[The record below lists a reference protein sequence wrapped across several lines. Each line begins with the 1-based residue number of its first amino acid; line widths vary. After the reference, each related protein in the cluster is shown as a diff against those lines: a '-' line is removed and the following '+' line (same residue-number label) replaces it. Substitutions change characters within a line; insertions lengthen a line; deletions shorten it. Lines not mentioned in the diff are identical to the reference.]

1 MKQTNHKKVSA
12 FAYLLSFIFVV
23 SMSLGTLV
31 YGADNTIQTEK
42 GTLTASA
49 DDTYLYLT
57 YEGPWDYNIQE
68 RIGISVNG
76 TAVSGQYGD
85 IILNTGN
92 TSESQSLQVRDSWW
106 SPISGASGTVQNS
119 GAVNGTYTTTTWKLQ
134 IPISTYGISID
145 TLGVTWQNQT
155 LTVTPSADSSSDT
168 TEATTTE
175 DTASTEDKTED
186 TAAGSSATTE
196 VPATDSSTEAST
208 SDPTQVDSGLVIDG
222 YYDDWKSYPI
232 TEITY
237 TSNNTKSIHVGQIYT
252 DGEKVYVHFAMND
265 LYTTQMQIQQM
276 TLTINGQSFALGVYP
291 VKEDHSI
298 DWDFYNNEMR
308 SLPNG
313 IYKNLGVIIN
323 YTQYC
328 DSEAAMTIY
337 DSTHQPDTKGDEL
350 EFAFSLKDFQRI
362 TGLNTDQISSITIVN
377 PNIGSQGVTWA
388 GTSTAPWIGVAAAVV
403 LCIAGFYTYKHKKET
418 RV

>member
-1 MKQTNHKKVSA
+1 MKQTYYKKLSIG
-12 FAYLLSFIFVV
+12 AYLLSFIFVV
-23 SMSLGTLV
+23 SMSLSTLA
-31 YGADNTIQTEK
+31 YGSENAIQAEK

-57 YEGPWDYNIQE
+57 YDGSWDYNIQE

-92 TSESQSLQVRDSWW
+92 TDESQSLQVRDSWW
-106 SPISGASGTVQNS
+106 SPIPGASGSVQNN
-119 GAVNGTYTTTTWKLQ
+119 GATNGTYTTTTWKIQ
-134 IPISTYGISID
+134 VPISTYGSSID
-145 TLGVTWQNQT
+145 TLGVTWQNQS

-175 DTASTEDKTED
+175 ETTTSTDD
-186 TAAGSSATTE
+186 TTE
-196 VPATDSSTEAST
+196 APATEAST
-208 SDPTQVDSGLVIDG
+208 SDPTQVDSKLVIDG

-237 TSNNTKSIHVGQIYT
+237 TSNNTQSVHTGQIYT

-313 IYKNLGVIIN
+313 ICKNLGVIIN

-328 DSEAAMTIY
+328 DSEAAMTVY
-337 DSTHQPDTKGDEL
+337 DSTHQSNTKGDEL
-350 EFAFSLKDFQRI
+350 EFSFSLKDFQRI
-362 TGLNTDQISSITIVN
+362 TGLSTDQISSITIVN
-377 PNIGSQGVTWA
+377 PNIGNQGITWA
-388 GTSTAPWIGVAAAVV
+388 GTSTAPWIGVAIATV
-403 LCIAGFYTYKHKKET
+403 LCIAGLYTYKHKKET
-418 RV
+418 RI

>member
-119 GAVNGTYTTTTWKLQ
+119 GAVNGTYTHHM
-134 IPISTYGISID
+134 
-145 TLGVTWQNQT
+145 
-155 LTVTPSADSSSDT
+155 
-168 TEATTTE
+168 
-175 DTASTEDKTED
+175 
-186 TAAGSSATTE
+186 
-196 VPATDSSTEAST
+196 EASD
-208 SDPTQVDSGLVIDG
+208 SDFHLRNLDRYTWCHMAESDLNRHPFCGQFFG
-222 YYDDWKSYPI
+222 YDPSYDD
-232 TEITY
+232 
-237 TSNNTKSIHVGQIYT
+237 
-252 DGEKVYVHFAMND
+252 
-265 LYTTQMQIQQM
+265 
-276 TLTINGQSFALGVYP
+276 
-291 VKEDHSI
+291 
-298 DWDFYNNEMR
+298 
-308 SLPNG
+308 
-313 IYKNLGVIIN
+313 
-323 YTQYC
+323 
-328 DSEAAMTIY
+328 
-337 DSTHQPDTKGDEL
+337 
-350 EFAFSLKDFQRI
+350 
-362 TGLNTDQISSITIVN
+362 
-377 PNIGSQGVTWA
+377 
-388 GTSTAPWIGVAAAVV
+388 
-403 LCIAGFYTYKHKKET
+403 
-418 RV
+418 

>member
-1 MKQTNHKKVSA
+1 MKQTNHKKLSI
-12 FAYLLSFIFVV
+12 FTYLLSFIFVV
-23 SMSLGTLV
+23 SMSLGTLA

-76 TAVSGQYGD
+76 AAVGGQYGD

-92 TSESQSLQVRDSWW
+92 TDESQSLQVRDSWR
-106 SPISGASGTVQNS
+106 SPIPGASGTVQNS
-119 GAVNGTYTTTTWKLQ
+119 GASNGTYTTASWKIQVPL
-134 IPISTYGISID
+134 STYGTSID
-145 TLGVTWQNQT
+145 TLGITWQGQA
-155 LTVTPSADSSSDT
+155 LTVTPSSDSSSDT

-175 DTASTEDKTED
+175 STTAS
-186 TAAGSSATTE
+186 
-196 VPATDSSTEAST
+196 TDSSTEAST
-208 SDPTQVDSGLVIDG
+208 DSSTNSSTEASTGDPTQIDSGLVIDG

-291 VKEDHSI
+291 VKEDHSV

-313 IYKNLGVIIN
+313 IYKNLGVVIN

-362 TGLNTDQISSITIVN
+362 TGLNTDQISSITIKN
-377 PNIGSQGVTWA
+377 PNIGSQEVSWA
-388 GTSTAPWIGVAAAVV
+388 GTSTAPWIGVTAAVV